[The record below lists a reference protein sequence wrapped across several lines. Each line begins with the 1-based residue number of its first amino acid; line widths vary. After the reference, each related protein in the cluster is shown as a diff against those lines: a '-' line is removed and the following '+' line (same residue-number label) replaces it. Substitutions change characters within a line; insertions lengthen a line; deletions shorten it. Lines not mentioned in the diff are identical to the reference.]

1 MVANNTKEPNSA
13 KLKPIKSKLVW
24 YTPATSVTAEPNH
37 HIISATQINA
47 NKPPIIPYQIP
58 VHKNGACIKV
68 LALNMN
74 SYSLKKKILLSVVLA
89 LVIVVG
95 LLSWYSYS
103 TQKAL
108 LLQSSVDSVRQTGKQ
123 QAERIEAWLAD
134 RQRVIASVAN
144 KVDGDTLNAL
154 QQAQASGDFQLTYY
168 GDRDGV
174 MVDSDPRIDRT
185 GYDPRARPWYQ
196 QAQQARQGIITKPY
210 LDVAFN
216 LLVVSIAQPAR
227 NGVVGGDV
235 SIASIVDSVSN
246 MSLPANGH
254 AIMIHDDG
262 TVIAYK
268 DASKLMGKITN
279 IESKLNNRLIES
291 SNQAGQLTPV
301 YFETENRE
309 KLLWSEKISNTDWQL
324 IFVLDKQTLEAP
336 LVRLMVTQLG
346 LATIALIVSVLSISW
361 LLTLLLG
368 PLSRVSQALSRIA
381 EGNGDLTQRIRVDS
395 QDEVGVLA
403 DSFNSF
409 VSSQH
414 QLISHIRQLAID
426 LDLDAEKSLLTNH
439 SSVEELERQQQEVTM
454 VATAVTEMSSATHEI
469 AANAENTATASQ
481 QSAQSSIEGKSL
493 VDKTRTTINSLAS
506 EIDETTVVI
515 GELSQHA
522 QAISSI
528 LTTIQEIAEQTNLLA
543 LNAAIEAA
551 RAGEQGR
558 GFAVVADEVRV
569 LSHRTQNST
578 AEIYTTIETLQNTTK
593 QAVSLM
599 GSSKGLASNSVD
611 DVNAAA
617 KALDEITQAVNEI
630 SDMAG
635 QIAVAAEEQTQVTN
649 EITRNTV
656 AIKDVTDEITSS
668 ATDHLSQAKILKD
681 RAANLNEKV
690 ATFIL

>member
-1 MVANNTKEPNSA
+1 
-13 KLKPIKSKLVW
+13 
-24 YTPATSVTAEPNH
+24 
-37 HIISATQINA
+37 
-47 NKPPIIPYQIP
+47 
-58 VHKNGACIKV
+58 
-68 LALNMN
+68 MN

-95 LLSWYSYS
+95 LLSWYSYF

-123 QAERIEAWLAD
+123 QADRIEAWLAD
-134 RQRVIASVAN
+134 RQRVIASLAN

-185 GYDPRARPWYQ
+185 GYDPRIRPWYQ

-301 YFETENRE
+301 YFETENSE

-395 QDEVGVLA
+395 QDEVRVLA

-469 AANAENTATASQ
+469 AANAENTAAASQ

>member
-1 MVANNTKEPNSA
+1 
-13 KLKPIKSKLVW
+13 
-24 YTPATSVTAEPNH
+24 
-37 HIISATQINA
+37 
-47 NKPPIIPYQIP
+47 
-58 VHKNGACIKV
+58 
-68 LALNMN
+68 MN

-89 LVIVVG
+89 LVIVVA

-108 LLQSSVDSVRQTGKQ
+108 LLQSSVDSVRQAGEQ
-123 QAERIEAWLAD
+123 QAARIEAWLTD
-134 RQRVIASVAN
+134 RQRVIASVAT
-144 KVDGDTLNAL
+144 KVEGDTLNVL
-154 QQAQASGDFQLTYY
+154 QQAQVSGDFQLTYF
-168 GDRDGV
+168 GNRDGL
-174 MVDSDPRIDRT
+174 MVDSDPSIDRSD
-185 GYDPRARPWYQ
+185 YDPRTRPWYQ
-196 QAQQARQGIITKPY
+196 QTQQTRGSIITKPY
-210 LDVAFN
+210 MDVAFN
-216 LLVVSIAQPAR
+216 LLVVTIAHPAR

-235 SIASIVDSVSN
+235 SIASIVDSVSS
-246 MSLPANGH
+246 MSLPANGY
-254 AIMIHDDG
+254 AIMMHEDG

-268 DASKLMGKITN
+268 DSSKLMGKITN
-279 IESKLNNRLIES
+279 IETKLSSRLIGS
-291 SNQAGQLTPV
+291 SSQTGQLTPV
-301 YFETENRE
+301 YFETEGRD
-309 KLLWSEKISNTDWQL
+309 KLLWSEKIPNTDWQL
-324 IFVLDKQTLEAP
+324 VFVLDKQTLEAP
-336 LVRLMVTQLG
+336 LVSLMVTQLG
-346 LATIALIVSVLSISW
+346 LATLALIVSVLSISW
-361 LLTLLLG
+361 LLSLLLG

-381 EGNGDLTQRIRVDS
+381 AGNGDLTQRITVDS
-395 QDEVGVLA
+395 QDEVGMLA

-439 SSVEELERQQQEVTM
+439 SSVNELQRQQQEVTM

-469 AANAENTATASQ
+469 AANAENTAAASQ
-481 QSAQSSIEGKSL
+481 QSAQSSIQGKSL

-515 GELSQHA
+515 SELSLHA

-593 QAVSLM
+593 KAVSLM
-599 GSSKGLASNSVD
+599 DSSKSLANNSVH

-617 KALDEITQAVNEI
+617 QALEEITHAVNEI

-635 QIAVAAEEQTQVTN
+635 HIAVAAEEQTQVTN

-656 AIKDVTDEITSS
+656 AIKDVTDEITAS
-668 ATDHLSQAKILKD
+668 ATTHLSQAKVLKD
-681 RAANLNEKV
+681 RATDLNEKV

>member
-1 MVANNTKEPNSA
+1 
-13 KLKPIKSKLVW
+13 
-24 YTPATSVTAEPNH
+24 
-37 HIISATQINA
+37 
-47 NKPPIIPYQIP
+47 
-58 VHKNGACIKV
+58 
-68 LALNMN
+68 MN

-89 LVIVVG
+89 LTIVVV

-108 LLQSSVDSVRQTGKQ
+108 LLKSSVDSVSLSGKQ

-134 RQRVIASVAN
+134 RQRVITSVAAKIEDN
-144 KVDGDTLNAL
+144 TLNAL
-154 QQAQASGDFQLTYY
+154 QQAQRSGDFQLTYY
-168 GDRDGV
+168 GNNDGV
-174 MVDSDPRIDRT
+174 MIDSNPRIDRS

-196 QAQQARQGIITKPY
+196 QSQQARESIITKPY

-216 LLVVSIAQPAR
+216 LLVVTIAQSTR
-227 NGVVGGDV
+227 DGVVGGDV

-246 MSLPANGH
+246 MSLPANGYAVMMH
-254 AIMIHDDG
+254 NDG
-262 TVIAYK
+262 TVIAHR

-279 IESKLNNRLIES
+279 IEAKLNNRLIQLNE
-291 SNQAGQLTPV
+291 QTGKLTPV
-301 YFETENRE
+301 YFSAEDRE
-309 KLLWSEKISNTDWQL
+309 KLLWSEQIPNTDWQL
-324 IFVLDKQTLEAP
+324 VFVLDKQTLEAP
-336 LVRLMVTQLG
+336 LLSLMVTQLG
-346 LATIALIVSVLSISW
+346 LASLALIVSVLAISW
-361 LLTLLLG
+361 LLGLLLK

-381 EGNGDLTQRIRVDS
+381 AGNGDLTQRISVDS
-395 QDEVGVLA
+395 KDEVGALA

-409 VSSQH
+409 VGSQH

-439 SSVEELERQQQEVTM
+439 SSVNELQRQQQEVTM

-469 AANAENTATASQ
+469 AANAENTAAASQ
-481 QSAQSSIEGKSL
+481 QSAQSSIQGKSL

-515 GELSQHA
+515 SELSLHA

-593 QAVSLM
+593 KAVSLM
-599 GSSKGLASNSVD
+599 DSSKGLANNSVN

-617 KALDEITQAVNEI
+617 QALEEITQAVNEI

-668 ATDHLSQAKILKD
+668 AMTHLSQAKTLKD
-681 RAANLNEKV
+681 RATDLNEKV

>member
-1 MVANNTKEPNSA
+1 
-13 KLKPIKSKLVW
+13 
-24 YTPATSVTAEPNH
+24 
-37 HIISATQINA
+37 
-47 NKPPIIPYQIP
+47 
-58 VHKNGACIKV
+58 
-68 LALNMN
+68 MN

-89 LVIVVG
+89 LTIVVA

-108 LLQSSVDSVRQTGKQ
+108 LLQSSVASVSQSGKQ
-123 QAERIEAWLAD
+123 QAERIAGWLAD
-134 RQRVIASVAN
+134 RQRVITSVASKIEEN
-144 KVDGDTLNAL
+144 TLYGL
-154 QQAQASGDFQLTYY
+154 QQAQRSGDFQLTYY
-168 GDRDGV
+168 GNRDGV
-174 MVDSDPRIDRT
+174 MVDSNPRIDRS
-185 GYDPRARPWYQ
+185 GYDPRTRPWYQ
-196 QAQQARQGIITKPY
+196 QSQQTRDSIITKPY
-210 LDVAFN
+210 LDVAYN
-216 LLVVSIAQPAR
+216 LLVVTIAQSTR
-227 NGVVGGDV
+227 DGVVGGDV

-246 MSLPANGH
+246 MSLPANGY
-254 AIMIHDDG
+254 AIMMHNDG
-262 TVIAYK
+262 TVIAYR
-268 DASKLMGKITN
+268 DANKLMGKITN
-279 IESKLNNRLIES
+279 IEAKLDNRLIQLSE
-291 SNQAGQLTPV
+291 QTGQLTPV
-301 YFETENRE
+301 YFSGEDRD
-309 KLLWSEKISNTDWQL
+309 KLVWSEKIPSTDWQL
-324 IFVLDKQTLEAP
+324 VFVLDKQTLEAP
-336 LVRLMVTQLG
+336 LLSLMVTQLG
-346 LATIALIVSVLSISW
+346 LATLALIISVLAISW
-361 LLTLLLG
+361 LLGLLLE

-381 EGNGDLTQRIRVDS
+381 QGNGDLTQRINVDS
-395 QDEVGVLA
+395 KDEVGALA

-409 VSSQH
+409 VGSQH

-439 SSVEELERQQQEVTM
+439 SSVNELQRQQQEVTM

-469 AANAENTATASQ
+469 AANAENTAAASQ
-481 QSAQSSIEGKSL
+481 QSAQSSIQGKSL

-515 GELSQHA
+515 GELSHHA

-593 QAVSLM
+593 QAVNLM
-599 GSSKGLASNSVD
+599 DSSKGLANNSVN

-617 KALDEITQAVNEI
+617 KALEEITLAVNEI

-656 AIKDVTDEITSS
+656 AIKDVTDEITAS
-668 ATDHLSQAKILKD
+668 AMTHLSQAKTLKD
-681 RAANLNEKV
+681 RATDLNDKV

>member
-1 MVANNTKEPNSA
+1 
-13 KLKPIKSKLVW
+13 
-24 YTPATSVTAEPNH
+24 
-37 HIISATQINA
+37 
-47 NKPPIIPYQIP
+47 
-58 VHKNGACIKV
+58 
-68 LALNMN
+68 MN

-95 LLSWYSYS
+95 LLSWYSYF

-134 RQRVIASVAN
+134 RQRVIASLAN

-185 GYDPRARPWYQ
+185 GYDPRTRPWYQ

-301 YFETENRE
+301 YFETENSE

-395 QDEVGVLA
+395 QDEVRVLA

-439 SSVEELERQQQEVTM
+439 SSVNELERQQQEVTM

-469 AANAENTATASQ
+469 AANAENTAAASQ

-617 KALDEITQAVNEI
+617 KALEEITQAVNEI